1 MADEDDGSGRSWR
14 GFGLGAIRKGV
25 GALKHVGSAALEALH
40 DEDGE
45 QAEPERAK
53 EAQVMHKGPR
63 RVPHVRGVR
72 DKAGDVREDPEGTAQ
87 ADEEDWGRLS
97 RGQQPA
103 VGALSDDP
111 QHTR

>member
-45 QAEPERAK
+45 QADFEQ
-53 EAQVMHKGPR
+53 EASEYKKALVQFQMDQINVTREYQQLIAEKDAELASLRGDAPPAPR
-63 RVPHVRGVR
+63 SDPASARRGS
-72 DKAGDVREDPEGTAQ
+72 AQ
-87 ADEEDWGRLS
+87 GS
-97 RGQQPA
+97 I
-103 VGALSDDP
+103 
-111 QHTR
+111 